1 MKIAPKT
8 ILLILKDVLGLA
20 VYKKCTGIFLSDNLK
35 KYRVIKSKQL
45 LKRYPKEGHKKNFL
59 RMRKFLQL
67 TKILTNE
74 MAVYAE
80 SSNEASQ

>member
-45 LKRYPKEGHKKNFL
+45 LKRYLKEGHKISFFTDEKIFTIEQNFDK
-59 RMRKFLQL
+59 RNGR
-67 TKILTNE
+67 IC
-74 MAVYAE
+74 
-80 SSNEASQ
+80 